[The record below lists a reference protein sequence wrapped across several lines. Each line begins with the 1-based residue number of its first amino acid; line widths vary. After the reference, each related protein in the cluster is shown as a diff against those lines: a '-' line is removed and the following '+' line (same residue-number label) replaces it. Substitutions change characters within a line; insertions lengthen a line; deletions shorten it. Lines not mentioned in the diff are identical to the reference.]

1 MTHWK
6 IRVYLTNKKKITQ
19 FQPNLKS
26 DILLQMAS
34 KYLSNE
40 ITTAEKSQAT
50 YVYPKSSLINI
61 MFISLLPLVNV

>member
-1 MTHWK
+1 
-6 IRVYLTNKKKITQ
+6 
-19 FQPNLKS
+19 
-26 DILLQMAS
+26 MAS
-34 KYLSNE
+34 KYLSNQ